1 MTEARGIA
9 ALAQGYA
16 QGSLDPVD
24 VARRALDQARAP
36 GMDAVFITLLEA
48 RALDEARASQARWR
62 ENRPLGP
69 LDGVPLA
76 WKDLFDMAGTV
87 TTCASDTRRQ
97 AVPAAAD
104 APAVRA
110 LAAAGMVSV
119 GKTNLSEFAFSG
131 LGINLHFGTP
141 PNPHDAAVP
150 RIPGGSSSGSAVAVA
165 RQVVPCAMGTDTS
178 GSIRVPAALNGLVGW
193 KPSSARYDQ
202 RGVFPLA
209 PSLDS
214 IGPLVQTVA
223 DACLIDDALLGR
235 APVLRASTDRP
246 AARLVIPSGIVMS
259 ELEPGVATAFED
271 MAERLAR
278 RGFIIERRAV
288 PVLDLTHHLFA
299 TFGTLVGIEAAD
311 VHRELLDDPAALA
324 RVDARIV
331 QRLRLGQ
338 AIPARNRQALRDNRP
353 LLVAAMAEAL
363 GPDEALLLPTVPMTA
378 PPMAALAADPAWFA
392 QCNARVLRNTMIG
405 SYLDMPTLAL
415 PCGTDG
421 SGLPAGMSLAMAT
434 GRDEALLALGLA
446 VERELAA

>member
-1 MTEARGIA
+1 MTDARGIA
-9 ALAQGYA
+9 ALAEGYA
-16 QGSLDPVD
+16 QGRLDPVD
-24 VARRALDQARAP
+24 VARQALDQARAP
-36 GMDAVFITLLEA
+36 GMDTVFISLMEA

-62 ENRPLGP
+62 EGRALGP

-97 AVPAAAD
+97 ASPATLD
-104 APAVRA
+104 APSVRA
-110 LAAAGMVSV
+110 LAATGMVSV

-141 PNPHDAAVP
+141 PNPHDAGVA

-165 RQVVPCAMGTDTS
+165 RQIVPCAMGTDTS

-214 IGPLVQTVA
+214 IGPLVHAVA

-235 APVLRASTDRP
+235 APVLRTRPDR
-246 AARLVIPSGIVMS
+246 AAGRLVIPSGIVMG
-259 ELEPGVATAFED
+259 ELEPGVAAAFETA
-271 MAERLAR
+271 AERLAR
-278 RGFIIERRAV
+278 QGFAIEHRTV

-299 TFGTLVGIEAAD
+299 TFGTLVGVEAVQ
-311 VHRELLDDPAALA
+311 VHRELLDSPALA

-338 AIPARNRQALRDNRP
+338 AMPAQNRQALRDNRP
-353 LLVAAMAEAL
+353 RLIAAMAAAL
-363 GPDEALLLPTVPMTA
+363 APGEALLFPTVPMVA
-378 PPMAALAADPAWFA
+378 PPIAALDADPAWFA

-421 SGLPAGMSLAMAT
+421 AGLPVGLSLAMAT

-446 VERELAA
+446 VEHGLTA